1 MKICIVSSAS
11 EAEELMLEML
21 DVRRMMASDVLC
33 GVVGAT
39 RSGAERM
46 QGAMTLVV
54 VARVD
59 VDEAV
64 DNGDKGWAVQLG

>member
-46 QGAMTLVV
+46 QVAMTLVV